1 MCPFHVF
8 VNVLMIVIMVR
19 ASVGVMVVVV
29 EGMISAIMVIVAIVM
44 VEGMGVGHIFKI
56 VLK

>member
-1 MCPFHVF
+1 
-8 VNVLMIVIMVR
+8 MIVIMVR

>member
-1 MCPFHVF
+1 
-8 VNVLMIVIMVR
+8 MIVIMVR

-29 EGMISAIMVIVAIVM
+29 EGMVSAFVVIVVIVM

>member
-1 MCPFHVF
+1 MDLFLLCS
-8 VNVLMIVIMVR
+8 NLMIVIMVR

>member
-8 VNVLMIVIMVR
+8 VNVLMVIIMVR

-29 EGMISAIMVIVAIVM
+29 EGMVSAFVVIVAIVM